1 MSCLERSG
9 NREERGMALAAAVFA
24 LAVIGGLVAGNFVAG
39 LLEQQSGRNT
49 LFGMQAAEAAEA
61 ELRAALE
68 LIPATSLSSI
78 PVGGAPTLLDSVAFN
93 GVAVEGQVSRLTDR
107 IFLVRARASRIDG
120 DGSALAARSLGLLI
134 TLTVDAVGQVA
145 GVAPLTQ
152 RSWIQ
157 LY

>member
-1 MSCLERSG
+1 
-9 NREERGMALAAAVFA
+9 MALAVAVFA

-49 LFGMQAAEAAEA
+49 LFVMQADEAAEA

-78 PVGGAPTLLDSVAFN
+78 PVGGAPIPVDSVSFN
-93 GVAVEGQVSRLTDR
+93 GVAVERQVSRLTDR

-120 DGSALAARSLGLLI
+120 DGSTLATRSLGLLI
-134 TLTVDAVGQVA
+134 TLTVDAAGKV
-145 GVAPLTQ
+145 GVAPLAR